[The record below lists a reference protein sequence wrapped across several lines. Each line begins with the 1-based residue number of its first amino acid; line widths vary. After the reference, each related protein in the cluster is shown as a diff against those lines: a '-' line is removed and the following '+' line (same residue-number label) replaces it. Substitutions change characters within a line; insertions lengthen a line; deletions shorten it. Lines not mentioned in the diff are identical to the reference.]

1 MNEIELIWTNNL
13 LLIFKMFSVLYLFL
27 ALSLSASG
35 RVIPITKSSFKRF
48 IEKRPKDEIWIVMF
62 HTDSNFQSK
71 KLYPKF
77 LNASTLASGMFRFG
91 VVDTKQQPLLTRDF
105 MLRSQP
111 SFIVFHQKGQT
122 EYDGDGD
129 PDDLIEFASQYL
141 NDNTIEIN
149 ESFTLPSAETKSK
162 PVAIL
167 FTKKK
172 TIPNLWKGISH
183 VFKKKRNV
191 IIGICQDEKLF
202 LKFGIKDLPSIVFI
216 NSTYNY
222 TYTKKLQFAKL
233 ERTLE
238 KFLSKN
244 LKIEKDDIP
253 DVILPSDDFS
263 FECIGRLKI
272 CIIDTKKGEDPSFEE
287 MHRVYSTMQFKWF
300 KGISGIPF
308 DFIKENEIWIYNPKV
323 DGFIKVNS
331 IVSMGGILEKVY
343 ESSVEWTR
351 KNDLVNKNVEL

>member
-1 MNEIELIWTNNL
+1 MLLTLYL
-13 LLIFKMFSVLYLFL
+13 LLPISFC
-27 ALSLSASG
+27 ASG

-62 HTDSNFQSK
+62 HTDTNFQSK

-77 LNASTLASGMFRFG
+77 LNTSVLAGGMFRFG

-111 SFIVFHQKGQT
+111 SFIVFHQKGQS
-122 EYDGDGD
+122 EYDGDGE

-141 NDNTIEIN
+141 KDNTVEIN
-149 ESFTLPSAETKSK
+149 ESWIPPFNNAKSK
-162 PVAIL
+162 PAAIL

-172 TIPNLWKGISH
+172 VVPTLWKGISH
-183 VFKKKRNV
+183 IFGKKKNV
-191 IIGICQDEKLF
+191 LVGICRSDEVF
-202 LKFGIKDLPSIVFI
+202 SKFGIKNLPEIVFV
-216 NSTYNY
+216 NSTFNY
-222 TYTKKLQFAKL
+222 TYNKKLQFAKI

-238 KFLSKN
+238 KFLSKT
-244 LKIEKDDIP
+244 LKIENDDVP
-253 DVILPSDDFS
+253 DVILPSNDFS
-263 FECIGRLKI
+263 YECIGRLKI
-272 CIIDTKKGEDPSFEE
+272 CILNTKKGDDPSFEE

-300 KGISGIPF
+300 KGVSGIPF

-323 DGFIKVNS
+323 DGFIKVNNV
-331 IVSMGGILEKVY
+331 VSMGDILEKVY

-351 KNDLVNKNVEL
+351 KYDLVNKNVEL

>member
-1 MNEIELIWTNNL
+1 MI
-13 LLIFKMFSVLYLFL
+13 SVFYLFL
-27 ALSLSASG
+27 TLSLSKSG
-35 RVIPITKSSFKRF
+35 RVIPITKSSFNRF

-91 VVDTKQQPLLTRDF
+91 VIDTKKQPLLTRDF

-111 SFIVFHQKGQT
+111 TYIVFHQNGQT

-141 NDNTIEIN
+141 TDNTIEIN
-149 ESFTLPSAETKSK
+149 ESWIKPSQDSKSK
-162 PVAIL
+162 PAAIL
-167 FTKKK
+167 FTRKKK
-172 TIPNLWKGISH
+172 LPTLWKGISH

-191 IIGICQDEKLF
+191 IVGICRDEKLF
-202 LKFGIKDLPSIVFI
+202 SKFGVKNLPSIVFI
-216 NSTYNY
+216 NSTYSY
-222 TYTKKLQFAKL
+222 TYDKKLQFAKL

-238 KFLSKN
+238 KFLDKT
-244 LKIEKDDIP
+244 LKIEKDDVP
-253 DVILPSDDFS
+253 DMILPSNDFA

-272 CIIDTKKGEDPSFEE
+272 CIINAKKDEDPSFEE
-287 MHRVYSTMQFKWF
+287 MHRVYSSMQFKWF
-300 KGISGIPF
+300 KGVNGIPF

-323 DGFIKVNS
+323 DGFIKVDS
-331 IVSMGGILEKVY
+331 IVSMGSILEKVY
-343 ESSVEWTR
+343 ESSVDWTR